1 MANETQV
8 AEVIAGVVYPRTRAP
23 VGHTRFTSDLAVVLA
38 AELGHRVGRTGG
50 WVFVHEPELRLG
62 EDVCVPDLAAWR
74 EDRFPSRG
82 QGRAAIGVV
91 PDWVCEVVSPASV
104 RRHRALKLPRYA
116 AAHVGYAWVADPSER
131 LLEVYRRAPPLWS
144 LVAVHGQSKPVRCAP
159 FEEVELPLAKLW

>member
-1 MANETQV
+1 MANETHV
-8 AEVIAGVVYPRTRAP
+8 AEVIAGIVYPRTRAP
-23 VGHTRFTSDLAVVLA
+23 VGHARFTSDLAVVLA
-38 AELGHRVGRTGG
+38 AELGHRVGRSGG

-74 EDRFPSRG
+74 VERFPSRA

-116 AAHVGYAWVADPSER
+116 AAHVGFVWIADPSER
-131 LLEVYRRAPPLWS
+131 LLEVYRRASPLWS